1 MMYILYNILGLLVFL
16 VVILPFFL
24 YRLFAEKGF
33 SERFRQSIGL
43 IRREE
48 IANVMNTDCIWIHG
62 ASVGEI
68 VATSP
73 IVKEIK
79 KDMPERKVLV
89 SAFTVGGYNMA
100 KQIIPEADG
109 YIFFPLDLP
118 WVAESVVRRV
128 RPGIFLP
135 VETELWPNFLRAIRE
150 RNIPVMMVNG
160 RISERS
166 VKTYKYLFSIWR
178 DMLRTVSRFCMQSS
192 IDANYITHL
201 GADSK
206 KIFVTGNTK
215 FDQTYAEVTPEDLAN
230 YKTELGL
237 GNDAFPVIV
246 AGSTHAP
253 EEGLLLTAFTEL
265 RKQYPK
271 ARLIIAPRW
280 TDKVNE
286 IGRLC
291 GKFDYQAGLRSK
303 LKDMDGPRPE
313 YPVVIIDTIGELGRI
328 YSIGDII
335 FVGGSL
341 KTGYHGHNVLEPAAH
356 AKPILVGPNME
367 NFKDSYALLSKA
379 GALHTVQD
387 VSGLAKE
394 FLRIAGDSSLRKKM
408 GDASMQVIREN
419 RGAALNTMHYLTDLL
434 EKASVPHAYTKEYPV
449 NTRNFNDAG
458 GGGLKH
464 GAAIIQYIFHI
475 AHAPK
480 RPWYAFILLGLLRG
494 LSYIY
499 GFGARVNLWM
509 YEAGILSRRKLDCCV
524 ISIGNITVGGTGK
537 TPTAQRVA
545 MMIKDM
551 GYRVVILN
559 RGYRSHWDKPLGV
572 VSDGKKI
579 FMTSYEAGDEAYLMA
594 KMMPGIPVVIGK
606 NRDVTGSYAVDNL
619 HAEVII
625 MDDGYQHWQLNRD
638 LDIVLVDTLNLF
650 GNGNLLPRGI
660 LREPLNHLNRA
671 DMFLFTKSD
680 QSSQLTRDILTENIR
695 QYNTE
700 APIVESIHHARE
712 FVEIADWYKGIQQ
725 NPIPL
730 EELKSKKVMVFSAI
744 GNPSSFEQ
752 NVSGCGLEILEAIRY
767 PDHHDYGMLEMQY
780 IGERA
785 AELNADALITTGKD
799 AVKIPTEFIYFNREI
814 PLYVMNMDIM
824 VTRNEETFD
833 RKLKETVETVLK
845 KAKKKK
851 ESPGRK
857 ETGSILANET

>member
-1 MMYILYNILGLLVFL
+1 MMYILYNILGLLAFFVL
-16 VVILPFFL
+16 ILPFSV
-24 YRLFAEKGF
+24 YRLVTEKGF
-33 SERFRQSIGL
+33 SARFRQSLGL

-48 IANVMNTDCIWIHG
+48 IANVSNTDCIWIHG

-79 KDMPERKVLV
+79 KIMPERKVLV
-89 SAFTVGGYNMA
+89 SAFTVPGYNMA
-100 KQIIPEADG
+100 SQIISEADAII
-109 YIFFPLDLP
+109 YFPLDLA

-128 RPGIFLP
+128 HPGIFMP
-135 VETELWPNFLRAIRE
+135 VETELWPNFLRALRE

-166 VKTYKYLFSIWR
+166 VKTYQYLFGIWH

-201 GADSK
+201 GADPQ

-230 YKTELGL
+230 YKMELGL
-237 GNDAFPVIV
+237 GEDAFPVIL

-253 EEGLLLTAFTEL
+253 EEQYVLTAFSEL
-265 RKQYPK
+265 HKKYPK
-271 ARLIIAPRW
+271 ARLIMALRFNNRV
-280 TDKVNE
+280 DE
-286 IGRLC
+286 IRRLC
-291 GKFDYQAGLRSK
+291 DKFGYQAGLRSK
-303 LKDMDGPRPE
+303 LKDMSGPRPE
-313 YPVVIIDTIGELGRI
+313 YPVVLIDTIGELGRI
-328 YSIGDII
+328 YSVGDLV

-341 KTGYHGHNVLEPAAH
+341 MNHGGHNVLEPAAH
-356 AKPILVGPNME
+356 AKPIVVGPSMQ
-367 NFKDSYALLSKA
+367 NFKDSYSLLSKA
-379 GALHTVQD
+379 GALRTVQD
-387 VSGLAKE
+387 AGGLTKT
-394 FLRIAGDSSLRKKM
+394 FLEIAGNDALRRQMGEASL
-408 GDASMQVIREN
+408 QVIREN
-419 RGAALNTMHYLTDLL
+419 RGAALNTMHYLEDLL

-464 GAAIIQYIFHI
+464 SAAIVQYIFHM
-475 AHAPK
+475 AHAPE
-480 RPWYAFILLGLLRG
+480 RPWYAFILLGFLRG
-494 LSYIY
+494 LSYLY
-499 GFGARVNLWM
+499 GFGARVNLWL
-509 YEAGILSRRKLDCCV
+509 YEAGFLSRRKLNCCV

-545 MMIKDM
+545 KMIKNL

-572 VSDGKKI
+572 VSDGRKI

-594 KMMPGIPVVIGK
+594 KMMPGVPVVIGK
-606 NRDVTGSYAVDNL
+606 NRDVTGSYAVEKLN
-619 HAEVII
+619 AEVII
-625 MDDGYQHWQLNRD
+625 MDDGYQHWQLERD

-660 LREPLNHLNRA
+660 LREPLSHLNRA
-671 DMFLFTKSD
+671 DLFLFTKSD
-680 QSSQLTRDILTENIR
+680 QSSQLTRSSLTENIR
-695 QYNTE
+695 QYNTK
-700 APIVESIHHARE
+700 APIVESIHHAKE

-725 NPIPL
+725 NPLPL
-730 EELKSKKVMVFSAI
+730 EELKGKRVMVFSAI

-752 NVSGCGLEILEAIRY
+752 NVSGCGLDIVEAIRY

-785 AELNADALITTGKD
+785 SKLKADALITTGKD
-799 AVKIPTEFIYFNREI
+799 AVKIPTEFIYFNRDI

-824 VTRNEETFD
+824 ITRNEESFD
-833 RKLKETVETVLK
+833 NLLKETVETSLR
-845 KAKKKK
+845 KANKKKSEVPKLK
-851 ESPGRK
+851 EAV
-857 ETGSILANET
+857 SI

>member
-1 MMYILYNILGLLVFL
+1 MMYILYIILFLLAFFIL
-16 VVILPFFL
+16 ILPFYI
-24 YRLFAEKGF
+24 YRLVTEKGF
-33 SERFRQSIGL
+33 SARFRQSIGL

-48 IANVMNTDCIWIHG
+48 IANVVNTECIWIHG

-79 KDMPERKVLV
+79 KTMPERKVLV
-89 SAFTVGGYNMA
+89 SAFTVPGYNMA
-100 KQIIPEADG
+100 KQIIPEADAII
-109 YIFFPLDLP
+109 YFPLDLP

-128 RPGIFLP
+128 HPGIFMP
-135 VETELWPNFLRAIRE
+135 VETELWPNFLRALRE

-166 VKTYKYLFSIWR
+166 VKTYQYLFSIWR

-201 GADSK
+201 GADPQ

-215 FDQTYAEVTPEDLAN
+215 FDQTYAEVTPEDLVN
-230 YKTELGL
+230 YKVELGL
-237 GNDAFPVIV
+237 GEDAFPVIV

-253 EEGLLLTAFTEL
+253 EEKYLLTAFSEL
-265 RKQYPK
+265 HKKYPK
-271 ARLIIAPRW
+271 ARLIMALRFNNRV
-280 TDKVNE
+280 DE
-286 IGRLC
+286 IRRLC
-291 GKFDYQAGLRSK
+291 DKFGYKAGLRSK
-303 LKDMDGPRPE
+303 LKDMSGPRPE
-313 YPVVIIDTIGELGRI
+313 YPVVLIDTIGELGRI
-328 YSIGDII
+328 YSVGDIVFI
-335 FVGGSL
+335 GGSL
-341 KTGYHGHNVLEPAAH
+341 MNHGGHNVLEPAAH
-356 AKPILVGPNME
+356 AKPIVVGPSMQ
-367 NFKDSYALLSKA
+367 NFKDSYSLLSKA
-379 GALHTVQD
+379 GALRTVQD
-387 VSGLAKE
+387 TGGLTKA
-394 FLRIAGDSSLRKKM
+394 FLEIAGNDALRKQM
-408 GDASMQVIREN
+408 GEASLQVIREN
-419 RGAALNTMHYLTDLL
+419 RGAAQNTMHYLADLL

-464 GAAIIQYIFHI
+464 SAAVIQYIFHM
-475 AHAPK
+475 AHAPE
-480 RPWYAFILLGLLRG
+480 RPWYAFILLGLLRC
-494 LSYIY
+494 LSYLY

-509 YEAGILSRRKLDCCV
+509 YEAGLLTRRKLDCCV

-545 MMIKDM
+545 KMIKNL

-606 NRDVTGSYAVDNL
+606 NRDVTGSYAVEKLN
-619 HAEVII
+619 AEVII
-625 MDDGYQHWQLNRD
+625 MDDGYQHWQLKRD

-660 LREPLNHLNRA
+660 LREPLSHLNRA
-671 DMFLFTKSD
+671 DLFLFTKSD
-680 QSSQLTRDILTENIR
+680 QSSQLTRTSLTENIR
-695 QYNTE
+695 QYNTK
-700 APIVESIHHARE
+700 APIVESIHHAKE

-725 NPIPL
+725 NALPL
-730 EELKSKKVMVFSAI
+730 EELKGKRVMVFSAI

-752 NVSGCGLEILEAIRY
+752 NVSGCGLDIVEAIRY

-785 AELNADALITTGKD
+785 SKLKADALITTGKD

-824 VTRNEETFD
+824 VTRNEESFD
-833 RKLKETVETVLK
+833 NMLKETVETSLQ
-845 KAKKKK
+845 KAKSKNKVPNKMK
-851 ESPGRK
+851 EAIS
-857 ETGSILANET
+857 T

>member
-1 MMYILYNILGLLVFL
+1 MMYILYNILGLLLFFIL
-16 VVILPFFL
+16 ILPFYI
-24 YRLFAEKGF
+24 YRLFTKKGF
-33 SERFRQSIGL
+33 SERFWQSIGL
-43 IRREE
+43 IPREE
-48 IANVMNTDCIWIHG
+48 IAGVINTDCIWIHG

-79 KDMPERKVLV
+79 KIMPERKILV
-89 SAFTVGGYNMA
+89 SAFTEDGYNMA

-109 YIFFPLDLP
+109 YIYFPLDLP
-118 WVAESVVRRV
+118 WVAGSVVRRV
-128 RPGIFLP
+128 HPGIFLP

-166 VKTYKYLFSIWR
+166 VKTYQYLFSIWR

-201 GADSK
+201 GADPK

-215 FDQTYAEVTPEDLAN
+215 FDQTYAEVTPEDLAT
-230 YKTELGL
+230 YKLELGL
-237 GNDAFPVIV
+237 GEDAFPVV
-246 AGSTHAP
+246 LAGSTHAP
-253 EEGLLLTAFTEL
+253 EEEALLTSFTEL

-271 ARLIIAPRW
+271 ARLIMALRFNNRVGEIRHLC
-280 TDKVNE
+280 DKF
-286 IGRLC
+286 GY
-291 GKFDYQAGLRSK
+291 KAGLRSE
-303 LKDMDGPRPE
+303 LKDIRGPRPE

-328 YSIGDII
+328 YSVGDLV

-341 KTGYHGHNVLEPAAH
+341 MNHGGHNVLEPAAH
-356 AKPILVGPNME
+356 AKPIVVGPSMQ
-367 NFKDSYALLSKA
+367 NFKDSYSLLSKA
-379 GALHTVQD
+379 GALRTVQD
-387 VSGLAKE
+387 GSDLTKAFLEISGN
-394 FLRIAGDSSLRKKM
+394 DVLRKRM
-408 GDASMQVIREN
+408 GEASLQVIREN
-419 RGAALNTMHYLTDLL
+419 RGAAQNTMHYLKDLL

-464 GAAIIQYIFHI
+464 SAAIIQYIFHM
-475 AHAPK
+475 AHASE
-480 RPWYAFILLGLLRG
+480 RPWYAFILLGFLRG
-494 LSYIY
+494 LSYVY
-499 GFGARVNLWM
+499 GFGARVNLWL
-509 YEAGILSRRKLDCCV
+509 YEAGILSTRKLDCCV

-545 MMIKDM
+545 KMIKNM

-594 KMMPGIPVVIGK
+594 KMMSGVPVVIGK
-606 NRDVTGSYAVDNL
+606 NRDVTGSYAVEKL
-619 HAEVII
+619 QAEVII
-625 MDDGYQHWQLNRD
+625 MDDGYQHWQLERD

-650 GNGNLLPRGI
+650 GNGYLLPRGI
-660 LREPLNHLNRA
+660 LREPLSHLDRA

-680 QSSQLTRDILTENIR
+680 QSSRLTRTSLTENIR
-695 QYNTE
+695 RYNTK
-700 APIVESIHHARE
+700 APIVESIHHAKE

-725 NPIPL
+725 NHLPL
-730 EELKSKKVMVFSAI
+730 EELKGKRVMVFSAI

-752 NVSGCGLEILEAIRY
+752 NVSGCGLEIVEAIRY

-785 AELNADALITTGKD
+785 SELKADALITTGKD
-799 AVKIPTEFIYFNREI
+799 AVKIPTEFIYFNRDI

-824 VTRNEETFD
+824 VTQNEELFD
-833 RKLKETVETVLK
+833 KKLADTVETVMRTVK
-845 KAKKKK
+845 HNHK
-851 ESPGRK
+851 
-857 ETGSILANET
+857 

>member
-1 MMYILYNILGLLVFL
+1 MYILYNVLGALAFIILV
-16 VVILPFFL
+16 LPYFL
-24 YRLFAEKGF
+24 YRLATEKGF
-33 SERFRQSIGL
+33 AKRFRQSMGL

-48 IANVMNTDCIWIHG
+48 IEAVMNSNCIWIHG
-62 ASVGEI
+62 ASEGEI

-73 IVKEIK
+73 LVKEIK
-79 KDMPERKVLV
+79 KVMPERKVLV
-89 SAFTVGGYNMA
+89 SAFTVGGYDMA
-100 KQIIPEADG
+100 KKIIPEAEAII
-109 YIFFPLDLP
+109 YFPLDLV

-128 RPGIFLP
+128 HPGIFMP

-166 VKTYKYLFSIWR
+166 VKNYRYLFNIWR

-201 GADSK
+201 GADPQ

-215 FDQTYAEVTPEDLAN
+215 FDQTYAEVTPEDLAT
-230 YKTELGL
+230 YKTQLGL
-237 GNDAFPVIV
+237 GEEAYPVIV
-246 AGSTHAP
+246 AGSTHP
-253 EEGLLLTAFTEL
+253 SEEEAVLTAFKAL
-265 RKQYPK
+265 SKKYPR
-271 ARLIIAPRW
+271 ARLIIAPREPSRA
-280 TDKVNE
+280 DE
-286 IGRLC
+286 IRRLDTRF
-291 GKFDYQAGLRSK
+291 GYATGYWSK
-303 LKDMDGPRPE
+303 LKQMEGQRPE
-313 YPVVIIDTIGELGRI
+313 YPVLLIDTIGELGRI
-328 YSIGDII
+328 YAVGDIVFI
-335 FVGGSL
+335 GNSL
-341 KTGYHGHNVLEPAAH
+341 LMYRGGHNVLEPAAH
-356 AKPILVGPNME
+356 AKPILVGPGME
-367 NFKDSYALLSKA
+367 NFKDSYSLLSKV
-379 GALHTVQD
+379 GACRMVPD
-387 VSGLAKE
+387 VDGLTEA
-394 FLRIAGDSSLRKKM
+394 FLEIAGDDVLRKKM
-408 GDASMQVIREN
+408 GEASIQVIREN

-434 EKASVPHAYTKEYPV
+434 EKASVPRVFTKEYPV

-464 GAAIIQYIFHI
+464 GAAIIQYIFHM
-475 AHAPK
+475 AHTPE
-480 RPWYAFILLGLLRG
+480 RPWYAFLLLGMLRG
-494 LSYIY
+494 LSFIY

-545 MMIKDM
+545 MMVKKM

-572 VSDGKKI
+572 VSDGRKI
-579 FMTSYEAGDEAYLMA
+579 YMTSYEAGDEAYLMA

-606 NRDVTGSYAVDNL
+606 NRDVTGSYAVEKLD
-619 HAEVII
+619 AEVII
-625 MDDGYQHWQLNRD
+625 MDDGFQHWQLSRD

-650 GNGNLLPRGI
+650 GNGSLLPRGI
-660 LREPLNHLNRA
+660 LREPLSHLNRV
-671 DMFLFTKSD
+671 DLFLFTKSD
-680 QSSQLTRDILTENIR
+680 QSSQLTRASLTENIR
-695 QYNTE
+695 QYNTK

-725 NPIPL
+725 NALPL
-730 EELKSKKVMVFSAI
+730 EELKGKRVMVFSAI

-752 NVSGCGLEILEAIRY
+752 NVSGCGLDIVEAIRY

-785 AELNADALITTGKD
+785 SELKADALITTGKD
-799 AVKIPTEFIYFNREI
+799 AVKIPTEFIYFNRDI

-833 RKLKETVETVLK
+833 SMLKETVETVLK
-845 KAKKKK
+845 KANGKSEVPKLK
-851 ESPGRK
+851 EAAS
-857 ETGSILANET
+857 T